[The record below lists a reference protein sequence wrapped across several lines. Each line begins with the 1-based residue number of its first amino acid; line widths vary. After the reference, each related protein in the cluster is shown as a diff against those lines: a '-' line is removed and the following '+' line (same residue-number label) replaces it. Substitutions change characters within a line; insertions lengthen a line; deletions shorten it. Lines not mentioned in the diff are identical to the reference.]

1 MPAPPRGL
9 VATDQNQ
16 NRLVARRDFSPH
28 TLNGSKKVI
37 PETSGFCCQSGRSGE
52 TPRVMSWREMDI
64 ITTLALAT
72 AGWAVLVGLTVVS
85 ALIHEAGHA
94 CGVQLIGA
102 EVREVGYA
110 NPGGP
115 ALRFKLGRLTFAFN
129 PFAVYAYTLV
139 ETPGD
144 QLRNMTRVQRI
155 FVHGAGIMANLLAA
169 AFVLLVSGAL
179 IHLFAAFS
187 ASLAIQ
193 NAFFRD
199 GRRIFAVLFEL

>member
-1 MPAPPRGL
+1 MLPPPRGL
-9 VATDQNQ
+9 AATEQIQ
-16 NRLVARRDFSPH
+16 NRLVARRDFTPH

-37 PETSGFCCQSGRSGE
+37 PETPVFCCHSGRSRE
-52 TPRVMSWREMDI
+52 TPRVMSWREMDVI
-64 ITTLALAT
+64 STLALTT
-72 AGWAVLVGLTVVS
+72 AGWAILIGLSVVS

-94 CGVQLIGA
+94 VAWSLIGA

-110 NPGGP
+110 SPGGP
-115 ALRFKLGRLTFAFN
+115 ALRFKLGSLTFAFN

-139 ETPGD
+139 ETPGE
-144 QLRNMTRVQRI
+144 QLRNMTRGQRI

-169 AFVLLVSGAL
+169 ALFLLVSGAV

-187 ASLAIQ
+187 ASLAVQ

-199 GRRIFAVLFEL
+199 GRRIFAVLSEW

>member
-1 MPAPPRGL
+1 
-9 VATDQNQ
+9 
-16 NRLVARRDFSPH
+16 
-28 TLNGSKKVI
+28 
-37 PETSGFCCQSGRSGE
+37 
-52 TPRVMSWREMDI
+52 MDV
-64 ITTLALAT
+64 ITTLALTT
-72 AGWAVLVGLTVVS
+72 AGWTVLIGLTVVS

-94 CGVQLIGA
+94 VAWSLIGA

-115 ALRFKLGRLTFAFN
+115 ALRFKLGSLTFAFN

-139 ETPGD
+139 ACPGE
-144 QLRNMTRVQRI
+144 QLRSLTRVQRI

-169 AFVLLVSGAL
+169 ALVLMVGGAL

-187 ASLAIQ
+187 ASLAVQ

-199 GRRIFAVLFEL
+199 GRKIFAVLSEL

>member
-1 MPAPPRGL
+1 MLPPPRGL
-9 VATDQNQ
+9 AATEQNQ
-16 NRLVARRDFSPH
+16 NRLVARRDFNPH
-28 TLNGSKKVI
+28 TLNGSKRVI
-37 PETSGFCCQSGRSGE
+37 SETPVFGCHSGRSRE
-52 TPRVMSWREMDI
+52 TPRVMSWREMDV
-64 ITTLALAT
+64 ITTLAVAT
-72 AGWAVLVGLTVVS
+72 TGWAVLVGLSVVS

-94 CGVQLIGA
+94 VAWSLIGA

-115 ALRFKLGRLTFAFN
+115 ALRFKLGKLTVAFN
-129 PFAVYAYTLV
+129 PFAVFAYTLV
-139 ETPGD
+139 ETPGE

-169 AFVLLVSGAL
+169 ALVLLVSGAL

-187 ASLAIQ
+187 ASLAVQ

-199 GRRIFAVLFEL
+199 GKRIFAALSEW